1 MRGRQGTQVAAGTA
15 VAEHTPAGASP
26 ATPAAVLCFS
36 PTAVMSCCTLVVSG
50 NLDGE
55 HRASGGLC
63 VLGVESLRTIRGLRS
78 HQGWTLL
85 GALWRASVT
94 FAPGP
99 RQAMQPA

>member
-15 VAEHTPAGASP
+15 VAEHTPVGASP
-26 ATPAAVLCFS
+26 ATPAAVLCVS

-78 HQGWTLL
+78 HWGWTLL
-85 GALWRASVT
+85 GALWRASIT